1 MDVSWPVINNVEGV
15 VDACA
20 GAAGLHVTQV
30 HCVIRVLRH
39 SKHHNMVDEYIK
51 NNFKLATHNKRKTWT
66 NIFFVLGSG
75 IYYP

>member
-51 NNFKLATHNKRKTWT
+51 NNFKHIIRGKHGQT
-66 NIFFVLGSG
+66 FFLF
-75 IYYP
+75 